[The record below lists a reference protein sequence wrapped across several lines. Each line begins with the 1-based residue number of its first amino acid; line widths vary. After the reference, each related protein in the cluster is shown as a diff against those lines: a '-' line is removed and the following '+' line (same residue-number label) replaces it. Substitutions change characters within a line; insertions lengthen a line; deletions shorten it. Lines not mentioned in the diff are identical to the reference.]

1 MADQHEITE
10 LLSILETTPLA
21 IDGKKTVSR
30 ILALDRSSETQHL
43 IAESLRVRSSF
54 LLRERNGQSLR
65 EWSNAAGAIAA
76 NLSGD
81 PQIIADTIQTM
92 LTEACHLDIDE
103 EFRAQRRAE
112 RAAAA

>member
-1 MADQHEITE
+1 MADRDEITE
-10 LLSILETTPLA
+10 LLNTLETASNA
-21 IDGKKTVSR
+21 IDGKKAVAR
-30 ILALDRSSETQHL
+30 ILALDHSPETQHL

-54 LLRERNGQSLR
+54 LLRERDGQSLR

-103 EFRAQRRAE
+103 EFRAERRKQK
-112 RAAAA
+112 AADA